1 MPNFDEGQGRCNIK
15 NVAEFD
21 KWNDIGNVCQSI
33 FIEEVEDIGNVCQ
46 SIFIEEVEAKAKL
59 K

>member
-33 FIEEVEDIGNVCQ
+33 FIEEVE
-46 SIFIEEVEAKAKL
+46 AKAKL